1 MQKKKKEV
9 KHYDLL
15 NEVPTAVSKDGST
28 VSVAGQVFRRT
39 VLESAAVK
47 RSEEIKEQMQLDEAL
62 ADLDQSRT
70 QEQEWVVVQIEQS

>member
-15 NEVPTAVSKDGST
+15 NEAPTAVSKDGST
-28 VSVAGQVFRRT
+28 VSVGGQVFRRT
-39 VLESAAVK
+39 VLPSVAVK

-62 ADLDQSRT
+62 ADLDQPRT
-70 QEQEWVVVQIEQS
+70 QEQE